1 MKHQK
6 IRWKYN
12 KYSMC
17 IYIYMFTSTVVDQ
30 VLVTPPSWSVSK
42 HETGHGFGENAMS
55 NDLKKFLRSKKATA
69 SVFCFWWKYHQSRY
83 RNLRYR
89 LILKQRR
96 RWYRGRAIPWFCSA
110 RKVCNQLE
118 LSHEKIR
125 STFHYTVC
133 LIGIEING
141 LLMFTIIPTKLSRM
155 SSAISPI
162 NIFLHSNGSHFLLAV
177 QDTCFGWWNTS
188 GLQAGQGHHSTAEK
202 WD

>member
-1 MKHQK
+1 MLKTAGILQLWPKKTKKINPVRFDSSQVIWVKYHFCCYKLVLHGFAMKHQK
-6 IRWKYN
+6 IRWTYN

-96 RWYRGRAIPWFCSA
+96 RWYRGRAIPRFCSA
-110 RKVCNQLE
+110 RKVCNLLE

-125 STFHYTVC
+125 STFHYTGC

-141 LLMFTIIPTKLSRM
+141 LL
-155 SSAISPI
+155 
-162 NIFLHSNGSHFLLAV
+162 
-177 QDTCFGWWNTS
+177 
-188 GLQAGQGHHSTAEK
+188 
-202 WD
+202 